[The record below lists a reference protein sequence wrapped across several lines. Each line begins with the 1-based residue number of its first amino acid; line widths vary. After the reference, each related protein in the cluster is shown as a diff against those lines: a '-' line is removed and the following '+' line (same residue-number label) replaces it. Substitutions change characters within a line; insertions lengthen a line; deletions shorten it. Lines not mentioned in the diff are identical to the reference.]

1 MCCKVATAKG
11 TPAPTTAN
19 WWRLRGTTEELREFA
34 EIPDPSEVVG
44 AANRHGHA
52 KHRRRH
58 APAPP
63 RAPENRARISR
74 GARTVRGAASI
85 CARRPAAAVPAD
97 GSHAARGRA
106 AAGAAADGSAP
117 SASALAAR
125 CDERIEWAARQ
136 GVAEYPELYG
146 LNSSSPRA
154 AFQLHLHLY
163 VPSSG
168 CTDPRAAA
176 ARQPRRRR
184 QFCRRPRRVLC
195 AVCNACALG
204 YLRPPRVVRAALRAL
219 GCLAAPT
226 RPSYLGST
234 WAREE
239 ASLRGAVAA
248 AHSGGAAGADAGVK
262 SEPGAGASL
271 LSSP

>member
-1 MCCKVATAKG
+1 MGTPSTDVATLQHLLQRQKTALASAEARALYAEQRAFALDDQLLLCRRTVLMLREG
-11 TPAPTTAN
+11 ELPPAPLPN
-19 WWRLRGTTEELREFA
+19 
-34 EIPDPSEVVG
+34 
-44 AANRHGHA
+44 
-52 KHRRRH
+52 
-58 APAPP
+58 
-63 RAPENRARISR
+63 
-74 GARTVRGAASI
+74 
-85 CARRPAAAVPAD
+85 
-97 GSHAARGRA
+97 
-106 AAGAAADGSAP
+106 GSAP
-117 SASALAAR
+117 NASALAAR
-125 CDERIEWAARQ
+125 CDERIEWAASQ
-136 GVAEYPELYG
+136 GVAEYPELYGG

-168 CTDPRAAA
+168 CTDPRALLLPASLDAA
-176 ARQPRRRR
+176 VNFVVVLAV
-184 QFCRRPRRVLC
+184 CLC

-204 YLRPPRVVRAALRAL
+204 YLRPPRIVRAALRAL

>member
-1 MCCKVATAKG
+1 M
-11 TPAPTTAN
+11 
-19 WWRLRGTTEELREFA
+19 LREG
-34 EIPDPSEVVG
+34 E
-44 AANRHGHA
+44 
-52 KHRRRH
+52 RRRRRCRTE
-58 APAPP
+58 P
-63 RAPENRARISR
+63 RRTRAR
-74 GARTVRGAASI
+74 
-85 CARRPAAAVPAD
+85 
-97 GSHAARGRA
+97 
-106 AAGAAADGSAP
+106 
-117 SASALAAR
+117 LAAR
-125 CDERIEWAARQ
+125 CDERIEWAASQ
-136 GVAEYPELYG
+136 GVAEYPELYGG

-168 CTDPRAAA
+168 CTDPRALLLPASLDAA
-176 ARQPRRRR
+176 VNFVVVLAA
-184 QFCRRPRRVLC
+184 CLC

-204 YLRPPRVVRAALRAL
+204 YLRPPRGVRAALRAL